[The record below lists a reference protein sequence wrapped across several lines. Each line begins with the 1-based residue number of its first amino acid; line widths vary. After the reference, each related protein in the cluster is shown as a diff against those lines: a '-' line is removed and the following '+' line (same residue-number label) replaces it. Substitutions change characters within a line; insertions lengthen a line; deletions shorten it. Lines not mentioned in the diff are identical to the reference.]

1 MSEATFE
8 GSIVATMSNNYKD
21 YRDRQDNIV
30 TGISAKV
37 DKYRKQ
43 DVSEIRKALDATTP
57 KNIADRAV
65 YQTMQ
70 EYYRAAPQTFEGDSY
85 ASTGYSEVHRKAM
98 PLIVAAGIGYRAAAL
113 EEAVNSSREYFAA
126 DNGKHADELL
136 NYGLNDSSSNQL
148 MSAYGKN
155 PNDKSMSFQKYDSPE
170 ELARIE
176 SNLDA
181 DLNLTAQANMKFE
194 IDGKIVEKQV
204 TMTYSVDECRE
215 MLKDGAFKDGVD
227 PELCNAYVKNY
238 EILESRQLFR
248 DDMNKVRTGKFAD
261 DHDRTLVINRLSNM
275 GDTAIVNEASTVRFV
290 NKNGVVSMD
299 IDSFDQGEHVYSELK
314 LRGETSQKK
323 MLDKLDGLDVSKGQ
337 THILDTLSD
346 DMGSVIQ
353 TDSLTDMKL
362 SGIYHGDTTLITR
375 MTNRKVAKALEEDQL
390 GNIKLRDFAMRLRG
404 GEGNIFDVK
413 QSELDKM
420 TKAELK
426 KFQEKLVQA
435 EKYHDMVSQHML
447 RLDYHLQND
456 SAFRAANASKILD
469 SRAAMFS
476 NQGHLREMLDALKID
491 ESAKDEAIDKF
502 MDFLSD
508 REATLNRLQGAGFIK
523 DFSASGVGKLSAV
536 STTEE
541 VKAVLA
547 ASATGTVAVTVT
559 KGKEAIPLS
568 LDELSRDYT
577 KYMNL
582 KGKNPA
588 DLKGADLD
596 IFNRFSGIE
605 GKYGAEQLKK
615 DMEFIRN
622 GGLNGRTNSFSGVAE
637 TLNAFA
643 RTPDSK
649 NLLAAGLPG
658 GAFPSDLKD
667 LSKRVA
673 SLPEFVGEGFGD
685 TGAAAYRELFQGYV
699 GSLAVVNDKN
709 KIVFTSFARLDNMS
723 SADKALTRS
732 KRGGKQYAKN
742 MVIKPIRQDED
753 MNESLSVSGR
763 VKDTGSVAYQR
774 TLSRKVNNKIA
785 DKFFTPGM
793 NVGEAQQGVA
803 DAARALEAAKAKGDN
818 GLIREAEKAVR
829 EAKGKLDLAKFET
842 ETQKLARSGKLK
854 QATARKKL
862 GMGRYNS
869 LTTKIERFTKPITNI
884 LKKPGALAKSVVTKI
899 AGSAPVKF
907 LGGALLTLIKVDLAA
922 MLMCAP
928 VLVFCGIV
936 DFAADKVQGT
946 ITAIDDFFNSDV
958 MPDNFEQEPFNIT
971 GFLGMFQDF
980 NDDFTTD
987 GTWGVKLDDAA
998 SPMLTYGNP
1007 EEDGLRYYSLK
1018 GLMDDLSRT
1027 NDMVDRGLLYDATR
1041 FHTTIYFTLHT
1052 GEYDEYG
1059 NEITKK
1065 VQASELLLTSDPY
1078 DPHPDYE
1085 KEQDG
1090 KVNITIDS
1098 SVIDTTENF
1107 RELVC
1112 MLTAAMQYD
1121 FINCPLE
1128 WGDHGEGDAYKGK
1141 WTAKKMK
1148 MLLRMIYKTTHWYSK
1163 EFHSWNGDG
1172 TKGNLQKND
1181 YTVNRK
1187 KIIPAV
1193 QENIKLPYSGITVNA
1208 LSTKKQITKE
1218 RRWEAVYYE
1227 LLNMYVLKG
1236 KSAWAENIVVPGE
1249 TNYGLNQNQLKQI
1262 FINNTDG
1269 YYENEEPWQ
1278 LNPDGT
1284 PVTRMEKQAV
1294 RDSEGKLVLDSN
1306 GKPIYEDV
1314 EVPVTYVGWTGEV
1327 RDTKVFTNEVE
1338 FESEY
1343 ELPSLPDAEIISSG
1357 AQLYELVGYG
1367 EEEAD
1372 GGFRNYIA
1380 KYDSDGRLSYLQE
1393 QKSDKNYN
1401 MLYQFSESYS
1411 YDEDLYKALLK
1422 IGKAPTSG
1430 YSLEQIESDPSLYNS
1445 DYHYGWTYHETET
1458 TTYKNIVQNTEWG
1471 SWTQQYAQTRTV
1483 STRYYDIHDPDWYYN
1498 GELKPY
1504 PTTDRLLV
1512 KEVTFNYV
1520 DTYDNNNS
1528 YKKVEYEIYNANYRG
1543 LTGEPLILAS
1553 CALNSFDKCT
1563 YDNNYMLKKE
1573 YRHDDYPEN
1582 YTAPQ
1587 VVLALNLLHISSS
1600 WYYFEDRGNYNYV
1613 YRNGNSYSGQNLSEL
1628 QENLN

>member
-65 YQTMQ
+65 YHTMQ

-85 ASTGYSEVHRKAM
+85 ASTGYGEVHRKAM

-176 SNLDA
+176 SSLDA

-194 IDGKIVEKQV
+194 IDGKIIEKQV

-362 SGIYHGDTTLITR
+362 SGIYHGDTTLIDR
-375 MTNRKVAKALEEDQL
+375 MTNRKVAKILDADARGEGDLVTE
-390 GNIKLRDFAMRLRG
+390 AMWLRG
-404 GEGNIFDVK
+404 GRHNIFDLK
-413 QSELDKM
+413 PSELNK
-420 TKAELK
+420 TELK
-426 KFQEKLVQA
+426 EFKEQLVQA

-491 ESAKDEAIDKF
+491 EGAKDEAIDKF
-502 MDFLSD
+502 MGFLSD

-559 KGKEAIPLS
+559 KGKEAVPLS

-588 DLKGADLD
+588 DLKGTDLD

-643 RTPDSK
+643 KTSDSK

-742 MVIKPIRQDED
+742 MAIKPIRQDED

-774 TLSRKVNNKIA
+774 TLSRRVNNKIA

-842 ETQKLARSGKLK
+842 ETQKLARTGKLK

-899 AGSAPVKF
+899 TGSVAVRR
-907 LGGALLTLIKVDLAA
+907 LGGELLTLIKVDLAA

-936 DFAADKVQGT
+936 DFAADKVQGGL
-946 ITAIDDFFNSDV
+946 TAAENFFNNDI
-958 MPDNFEQEPFNIT
+958 MPENFEQEPFNIT
-971 GFLGMFQDF
+971 GFLEMFKDF
-980 NDDFTTD
+980 NDDFTSKN
-987 GTWGVKLDDAA
+987 GTFRKIDDAA
-998 SPMLTYGNP
+998 STMLAYGN
-1007 EEDGLRYYSLK
+1007 DGGNLRYYALKEMVKSLSDTD
-1018 GLMDDLSRT
+1018 GMVQRG
-1027 NDMVDRGLLYDATR
+1027 MVDNATR
-1041 FHTTIYFTLHT
+1041 LNTTIIFKLHT

-1059 NEITKK
+1059 NEITKTVTASK
-1065 VQASELLLTSDPY
+1065 VMLTSD
-1078 DPHPDYE
+1078 DEDTDPDYQKGRDAE
-1085 KEQDG
+1085 
-1090 KVNITIDS
+1090 VSVTIDGDK
-1098 SVIDTTENF
+1098 IDTTENF

-1121 FINCPLE
+1121 FVNCPYE
-1128 WGDHGEGDAYKGK
+1128 WGDHGEGDSYKGK
-1141 WTAKKMK
+1141 WTAAKMK
-1148 MLLRMIYKTTHWYSK
+1148 MMIRMIYKATHWYTK
-1163 EFHSWNGDG
+1163 DFQAWMEGG
-1172 TKGNLQKND
+1172 EKGNIQQNPYETD
-1181 YTVNRK
+1181 
-1187 KIIPAV
+1187 
-1193 QENIKLPYSGITVNA
+1193 IK
-1208 LSTKKQITKE
+1208 KE
-1218 RRWEAVYYE
+1218 RKENVSESLRLKNGYTIDVKCTKDETYYERRIEAVYNE
-1227 LLNMYVLKG
+1227 MIHMYVLKG
-1236 KSAWAENIVVPGE
+1236 KSAWDENMYIPGE
-1249 TNYGLNQNQLKQI
+1249 TNYGLNTTQLKKAI
-1262 FINNTDG
+1262 IANIDG

-1284 PVTRMEKQAV
+1284 PVTQMQQQPKQNNDGSIV
-1294 RDSEGKLVLDSN
+1294 TDSN
-1306 GKPIYEDV
+1306 GKPVYEEV
-1314 EVPVTYVGWTGEV
+1314 EVPITYVGWTGEM
-1327 RDTKVFTNEVE
+1327 RDTKVFENEVE
-1338 FESEY
+1338 FESEF
-1343 ELPSLPDAEIISSG
+1343 ELPKNPERKRING
-1357 AQLYELVGYG
+1357 P
-1367 EEEAD
+1367 
-1372 GGFRNYIA
+1372 
-1380 KYDSDGRLSYLQE
+1380 SYYV
-1393 QKSDKNYN
+1393 SVV
-1401 MLYQFSESYS
+1401 
-1411 YDEDLYKALLK
+1411 
-1422 IGKAPTSG
+1422 
-1430 YSLEQIESDPSLYNS
+1430 SDPSLKWVKYSATYDSHGRLLSKRETYYDDNGRETEEYIEEYSYNDALYEKLAKFGLVS
-1445 DYHYGWTYHETET
+1445 QSGSLEDVRLGYVSYDMDYHYGAIAYRYTHYYKEKDSNGDEKDETSTWNWSYSIINNPQYTTFYGSTSDYTLSDSLIQYKDYSYNTHNSSNNYKGSTYTHSYVFYDGDTGAPR
-1458 TTYKNIVQNTEWG
+1458 G
-1471 SWTQQYAQTRTV
+1471 SCT
-1483 STRYYDIHDPDWYYN
+1483 
-1498 GELKPY
+1498 L
-1504 PTTDRLLV
+1504 
-1512 KEVTFNYV
+1512 
-1520 DTYDNNNS
+1520 DTYDYVDYWDSECTKKRSEHTHSNFPTS
-1528 YKKVEYEIYNANYRG
+1528 YSSDALG
-1543 LTGEPLILAS
+1543 LLS
-1553 CALNSFDKCT
+1553 
-1563 YDNNYMLKKE
+1563 
-1573 YRHDDYPEN
+1573 EN
-1582 YTAPQ
+1582 Y
-1587 VVLALNLLHISSS
+1587 SSS
-1600 WYYFEDRGNYNYV
+1600 WSYAYWNE
-1613 YRNGNSYSGQNLSEL
+1613 NGTLETSKGGSASHTSLSE
-1628 QENLN
+1628 NY

>member
-65 YQTMQ
+65 YHTMQ

-176 SNLDA
+176 SSLDA

-404 GEGNIFDVK
+404 GESNIFDVK

-456 SAFRAANASKILD
+456 SAFRVANASKILD

-491 ESAKDEAIDKF
+491 EGAKDEAIDKF

-523 DFSASGVGKLSAV
+523 DFSASGVGKLSAA

-588 DLKGADLD
+588 DLKGADHD
-596 IFNRFSGIE
+596 VFNRFSGIE

-643 RTPDSK
+643 KTPDSK
-649 NLLAAGLPG
+649 NLLTAGLPG

-774 TLSRKVNNKIA
+774 TLSRRVNNKIA

-803 DAARALEAAKAKGDN
+803 DATRALEAAKAKGDN

-842 ETQKLARSGKLK
+842 ETQKLARTGKLK

-869 LTTKIERFTKPITNI
+869 LTTKIERFKKPITNI

-936 DFAADKVQGT
+936 DFAADKVQGGL
-946 ITAIDDFFNSDV
+946 TAIENFFSNDI
-958 MPDNFEQEPFNIT
+958 MPENFEQEPFNIT
-971 GFLGMFQDF
+971 GFLEMFEDF
-980 NDDFTTD
+980 NDDFTSK
-987 GTWGVKLDDAA
+987 GGSFRKIDDA
-998 SPMLTYGNP
+998 SSTMLAYADDGGN
-1007 EEDGLRYYSLK
+1007 LRYYALNEMID
-1018 GLMDDLSRT
+1018 GLSDTDG
-1027 NDMVDRGLLYDATR
+1027 MVQRGMVNRATR
-1041 FHTTIYFTLHT
+1041 LNTTIIFKLHT

-1059 NEITKK
+1059 NEITKN
-1065 VQASELLLTSDPY
+1065 VNASNIMLTSD
-1078 DPHPDYE
+1078 E
-1085 KEQDG
+1085 KDDDSKYQKGRDAE
-1090 KVNITIDS
+1090 VSVTIDGDK
-1098 SVIDTTENF
+1098 IDTTENF

-1121 FINCPLE
+1121 FVNCPYE
-1128 WGDHGEGDAYKGK
+1128 WGDHGEGDEYKGK
-1141 WTAKKMK
+1141 WTAAKMK
-1148 MLLRMIYKTTHWYSK
+1148 MMIRMIYKATHWYTK
-1163 EFHSWNGDG
+1163 DFQAWLEGG
-1172 TKGNLQKND
+1172 EKGNIQQNE
-1181 YTVNRK
+1181 Y
-1187 KIIPAV
+1187 
-1193 QENIKLPYSGITVNA
+1193 E
-1208 LSTKKQITKE
+1208 TKE
-1218 RRWEAVYYE
+1218 RKERKENIEETVSLRKGGTIGVTCTKDETYYEKRVEAVYNE
-1227 LLNMYVLKG
+1227 MIHMYVLKG
-1236 KSAWAENIVVPGE
+1236 KSAWDKNIYIPGE
-1249 TNYGLNQNQLKQI
+1249 STYGLKPDQI
-1262 FINNTDG
+1262 EKAIQDNVDG

-1284 PVTRMEKQAV
+1284 PVTQMQKKAV
-1294 RDSEGKLVLDSN
+1294 TNPTTGEVMKDAEGNVM
-1306 GKPIYEDV
+1306 YQEV
-1314 EVPVTYVGWTGEV
+1314 EVPITYVGWTGDM
-1327 RDTKVFTNEVE
+1327 RDTRVFENEVT
-1338 FESEY
+1338 FESEF
-1343 ELPSLPDAEIISSG
+1343 ELPKYPEVERVSG
-1357 AQLYELVGYG
+1357 PSYYVSVTSDPKNKYVKYNAS
-1367 EEEAD
+1367 
-1372 GGFRNYIA
+1372 
-1380 KYDSDGRLSYLQE
+1380 YDSKGRLT
-1393 QKSDKNYN
+1393 
-1401 MLYQFSESYS
+1401 
-1411 YDEDLYKALLK
+1411 YK
-1422 IGKAPTSG
+1422 TET
-1430 YSLEQIESDPSLYNS
+1430 YYNS
-1445 DYHYGWTYHETET
+1445 DGKEMEQYVEQYTYNDTLFENMVKLGIASQSGSPEDIRNGYARYDMDYHYGAVSYRSTHYYKETDYNDVEQDETYTWGWTYSNISNPQYT
-1458 TTYKNIVQNTEWG
+1458 TFYGSTSDYTSADSLIEYKTY
-1471 SWTQQYAQTRTV
+1471 SYQTHN
-1483 STRYYDIHDPDWYYN
+1483 SSRYYGGSSYTYSYVFYDADTGRLCGTCSLDTYN
-1498 GELKPY
+1498 SVDYWDSECKNKKSEHTHYNY
-1504 PTTDRLLV
+1504 PTSYSGDALGLL
-1512 KEVTFNYV
+1512 
-1520 DTYDNNNS
+1520 
-1528 YKKVEYEIYNANYRG
+1528 R
-1543 LTGEPLILAS
+1543 
-1553 CALNSFDKCT
+1553 
-1563 YDNNYMLKKE
+1563 
-1573 YRHDDYPEN
+1573 EN
-1582 YTAPQ
+1582 Y
-1587 VVLALNLLHISSS
+1587 SSS
-1600 WYYFEDRGNYNYV
+1600 WSYV
-1613 YRNGNSYSGQNLSEL
+1613 SWKENGGIDISKGGSASHTTLSESY
-1628 QENLN
+1628 